1 MSIFVILP
9 SPQPHFAFLKLCVR
23 WVQVVDTKLEVLL
36 HSRRPLLSTTGAAE
50 AVGGVSLFMLSKE
63 GDKESSER
71 VSQAIE
77 MAVGGPVQVIE
88 TPASAAQI
96 DKLTDV
102 AEGSAPAV

>member
-1 MSIFVILP
+1 MYLP
-9 SPQPHFAFLKLCVR
+9 SPQRIPLKLGVR

-77 MAVGGPVQVIE
+77 AAVQVIE

-102 AEGSAPAV
+102 AERSAPAV

>member
-9 SPQPHFAFLKLCVR
+9 SPQPHFAFLKLCVL

-50 AVGGVSLFMLSKE
+50 AVGGISLFMLSKE

-77 MAVGGPVQVIE
+77 AAVGPVQVIE